1 MSASRPRLRGL
12 LAAAAVLAVWLTA
25 CSTGPT
31 DASAQATSASPAST
45 ATSAA
50 ATDTFPV
57 TIKHAFGETT
67 IPAQP
72 TRVAAISWVNADIA
86 LALDVVPV
94 GMSKEDWGANEHGST
109 PWKDAALAELG
120 APIGTQKAPKLYSEL
135 DGLPFNDIAAVDP
148 DVILAAYSGLTAED
162 YETLSKIAP
171 VVAYPEIANGTPWQE
186 STRMI
191 GQALGKS
198 AAAEKLVADTEA
210 LIAEAAAE
218 HPQLQGKTFIYG
230 SLNPGENGVLYLY
243 TANDNTSRF
252 LTSLG
257 MTLAPVVTEAA
268 KGSTSY
274 YTEWSKERANE
285 LASDVYVAWLADPKA
300 GDQVKID
307 PLLSQIPAIKSGGLV
322 IDSDATRGLA
332 LLATNPLNIPYLL
345 EGFVPMLAQAA
356 DATGTSK

>member
-1 MSASRPRLRGL
+1 MSTSRPALRGL
-12 LAAAAVLAVWLTA
+12 LAAAAVLALSLTA

-31 DASAQATSASPAST
+31 DATAQATSAAPTTAASAPA
-45 ATSAA
+45 A
-50 ATDTFPV
+50 DTFPV
-57 TIKHAFGETT
+57 TIKHAFGEAT

-72 TRVAAISWVNADIA
+72 TRVATVSWVNADIA

-109 PWKDAALAELG
+109 PWKDAALTELG
-120 APIGTQKAPKLYSEL
+120 APLGTDKGPTLYSEL

-148 DVILAAYSGLTAED
+148 DVILAAYSGITAED

-191 GQALGKS
+191 GRALGKS

-210 LIAEAAAE
+210 LIAQAAAA
-218 HPQLQGKTFIYG
+218 HPELQGKTFIYG

-257 MTLAPVVTEAA
+257 MTLAPVVTKAA
-268 KGSTSY
+268 EGSTSY
-274 YTEWSKERANE
+274 YAEWSKERANE

-300 GDQVKID
+300 GDQVKTD
-307 PLLSQIPAIKSGGLV
+307 PLLSQIPAVKNGGLV

-345 EGFVPMLAQAA
+345 EGFVPMLAEAA
-356 DATGTSK
+356 NAAGTSK